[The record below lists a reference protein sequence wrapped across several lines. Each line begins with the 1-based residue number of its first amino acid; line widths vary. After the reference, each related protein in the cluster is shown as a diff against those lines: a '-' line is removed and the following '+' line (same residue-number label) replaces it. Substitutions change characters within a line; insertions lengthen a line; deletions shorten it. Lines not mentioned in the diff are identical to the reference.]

1 MDKLPEYVANHP
13 WLVAIAAVALVVVVV
28 YEIMARRDDFA
39 SIPGASFAPATSSMP
54 RAEDVLGLAVLRVAR
69 DRVVAADALEPMYLR
84 APDAEIN
91 WQTRNGAA

>member
-1 MDKLPEYVANHP
+1 
-13 WLVAIAAVALVVVVV
+13 
-28 YEIMARRDDFA
+28 
-39 SIPGASFAPATSSMP
+39 MP

-91 WQTRNGAA
+91 WRTRDGAA